1 MTKNMKNNLMQQ
13 KTGYLVLPFSD
24 NLQASAG
31 GVHSGCYQFQQQK
44 NNIMLQPS
52 ASKVNQVMTL
62 AVTNAAVLTSGSY
75 RFRIGNEFTAP
86 LAYNAS
92 VTDVKNA
99 IEALKVCS
107 SNGITVTLSGALS
120 ASASPT
126 LNINSPCISF
136 QDGEVSIDSHS
147 FTGSSV
153 PTSITIST
161 TTPAVFGASGS
172 VDISAFVF
180 IYKSVYQNKN
190 RLTSSIDM
198 Y

>member
-1 MTKNMKNNLMQQ
+1 
-13 KTGYLVLPFSD
+13 LVLPFTD
-24 NLQASAG
+24 NLQAAAG
-31 GVHSGCYQFQQQK
+31 GVHSGCYQFSQQK

-52 ASKVNQVMTL
+52 AAKVNQVMTL

-126 LNINSPCISF
+126 LTINSPCIAF
-136 QDGEVSIDSHS
+136 QDGEVSVESHS

-172 VDISAFVF
+172 VDISAYVF